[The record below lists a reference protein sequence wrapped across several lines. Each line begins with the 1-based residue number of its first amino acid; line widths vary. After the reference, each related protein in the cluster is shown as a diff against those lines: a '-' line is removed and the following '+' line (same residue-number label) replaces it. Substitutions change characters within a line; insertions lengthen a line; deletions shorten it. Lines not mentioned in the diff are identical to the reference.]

1 MSCPVNCSFGAS
13 LAVCLILGPAVL
25 YRTGAKYG
33 LLGNRSRRRAYP
45 SLSWL
50 HRLDR
55 EVQHFPAE
63 RGEIDPQMERHGPYQ
78 KGCSSPDTCLD
89 LSQPIPNTRKRTR
102 LPQRR
107 GSPSRLCL
115 FHLQTYSQLGVGFNY
130 SRVGFHTFN

>member
-1 MSCPVNCSFGAS
+1 MGCPVNCSFGAS

-55 EVQHFPAE
+55 KIQHFSAE
-63 RGEIDPQMERHGPYQ
+63 RREIEPQMEGHGPAQ
-78 KGCSSPDTCLD
+78 KDRGSSGTCLD
-89 LSQPIPNTRKRTR
+89 LSQPIPNDRKRTR
-102 LPQRR
+102 LSQRR
-107 GSPSRLCL
+107 CSSARLPV
-115 FHLQTYSQLGVGFNY
+115 FHLQTYSQ
-130 SRVGFHTFN
+130 